1 MAAVDEPAWHAYS
14 PYKMYEKYDEN
25 LPEHVSVSEARED
38 FAELVNRAAY
48 KHERVLIARRGRPIA
63 AIVSIADVKFLER
76 VEDEYDLQ
84 AARDAMAEGGEPIP
98 WEQVKAELGL

>member
-1 MAAVDEPAWHAYS
+1 
-14 PYKMYEKYDEN
+14 MYEKSEQHT
-25 LPEHVSVSEARED
+25 PPHVSVSEARDD

-84 AARDAMAEGGEPIP
+84 AAQDAIDEGGEPIP
-98 WEQVKAELGL
+98 WAQVRAELGL